1 MSKYQLI
8 AFDMDGTLLN
18 SNKEITQKSIQMIAK
33 AVDAGKHVVLNT
45 GRGPAE
51 LLDHV
56 DLIPGL
62 RYMNCTSGA
71 MVYDWVEKQTIY
83 SNPLMPEEIRALMEI
98 AKEEDTMI
106 HFLSMGSF
114 VQEDQLKRMDD
125 YNMGIYKG
133 MFERIAKRVEDIC
146 RFYEENPFPM
156 EKMNIYHTSIESRA
170 RTEQRIRNSGLAVA
184 MAYSEIS
191 SLEISAQGVDKGVGL
206 KKLCE
211 YLDIPIDQTIAV
223 GDADNDLGALKYAGL
238 AIAMGNANEDVKK
251 IADVI
256 VADCDHEGC
265 AEAIETYLM

>member
-83 SNPLMPEEIRALMEI
+83 SNPLMR
-98 AKEEDTMI
+98 K
-106 HFLSMGSF
+106 
-114 VQEDQLKRMDD
+114 K
-125 YNMGIYKG
+125 
-133 MFERIAKRVEDIC
+133 
-146 RFYEENPFPM
+146 
-156 EKMNIYHTSIESRA
+156 
-170 RTEQRIRNSGLAVA
+170 SGR
-184 MAYSEIS
+184 
-191 SLEISAQGVDKGVGL
+191 
-206 KKLCE
+206 
-211 YLDIPIDQTIAV
+211 
-223 GDADNDLGALKYAGL
+223 
-238 AIAMGNANEDVKK
+238 
-251 IADVI
+251 
-256 VADCDHEGC
+256 
-265 AEAIETYLM
+265 